1 VPALDTRDADRADG
15 SRRPFAA
22 RRLHVSLAAALVA
35 AGLLISGCAAGQRA
49 QTAIAK
55 PVLDGVEA
63 DSGQLSLRAIS
74 IVTPANGSY
83 PKGGSAALQLYISNT
98 GPDDQLVQVKS
109 GGAAAVTVAANAAA
123 AFAAP
128 TATASAGAS
137 AGASIDLASGE
148 LTTIGVKSDQP
159 QVILTGLSA
168 QLYPAMSIPVTF
180 YFAKASPVTVY
191 VAVHLSDG
199 SASAPVLPTTHPAS
213 TG

>member
-1 VPALDTRDADRADG
+1 VPALDTRAHLRADA
-15 SRRPFAA
+15 SRRPSAA
-22 RRLHVSLAAALVA
+22 RRLHVSLLAALVA

-49 QTAIAK
+49 QTAVAK

-74 IVTPANGSY
+74 IAAPANGSY
-83 PKGGSAALQLYISNT
+83 PKGGSAALQLYIVNT

-109 GGAAAVTVAANAAA
+109 GGAAAASVAANAAA
-123 AFAAP
+123 AFSAAP
-128 TATASAGAS
+128 TGSSSASASTG
-137 AGASIDLASGE
+137 IDLASGE
-148 LTTIGVKSDQP
+148 LTAIGVKSTQP

-213 TG
+213 TD

>member
-1 VPALDTRDADRADG
+1 VPALDTRAHPRADG

-49 QTAIAK
+49 QTAVAK

-74 IVTPANGSY
+74 IATPANGSY

-98 GPDDQLVQVKS
+98 GPDDKLVQVKS
-109 GGAAAVTVAANAAA
+109 GGAAAATVAANAAA
-123 AFAAP
+123 AFSAP
-128 TATASAGAS
+128 STASTAAA

-159 QVILTGLSA
+159 QVILTGLSS

-191 VAVHLSDG
+191 VSVHLSDG

-213 TG
+213 TD